1 MTARTQALVKELAA
15 LFVKYSLADWS
26 PLTDQLS
33 AAGRDDLADAV
44 RELASTPK
52 APARK
57 AKPKPRP
64 GAKSKPASTLKP
76 ALAGIVFSNSRARY
90 LEPLHRALKAREAAS
105 SAAAIR
111 ELYLSIGIKQPYP
124 KRREDAADA
133 IVQELDRLPDAQ
145 FFRSLKRIAKD
156 DELSAKSGD
165 DYRRWFNLIL
175 ETKR

>member
-15 LFVKYSLADWS
+15 LFVKYSLADWA
-26 PLTDQLS
+26 PLTDPLS

-44 RELASTPK
+44 RDLASTPR

-57 AKPKPRP
+57 AKVKARP
-64 GAKSKPASTLKP
+64 GAKSKSNSAPKP
-76 ALAGIVFSNSRARY
+76 GQTGIVVSEDRARY
-90 LEPLHRALKAREAAS
+90 LTPLYRALKAREAAP
-105 SAAAIR
+105 SAADIR

-124 KRREDAADA
+124 KRREDVVDA

-145 FFRSLKRIAKD
+145 FLKSLKRIAKD
-156 DELSAKSGD
+156 DEHSAKSGD
-165 DYRRWFNLIL
+165 DYGRWFNLIL